1 MIINSNISETARL
14 YKDVQVTKSTVSKMA
29 SIGDES
35 IIVNSEIGDFCEIDR
50 RNYIH
55 NSSIGCMTYTGWNSY
70 IGMCDIGKF
79 CAISRNFD
87 AGGGEHNYLS
97 ASMLTH
103 DKFYQLITSAR
114 PEPNTS
120 VRIKVGNDVWIGQ
133 GVTILK
139 KNGISI
145 GDGAVLGSGAV
156 VTKDIPPY
164 AIAVGVPARVIK
176 YRFRPEVI
184 EELLNIKWWDW
195 PMEIIKKYWEVLNEE
210 LTSEVL
216 NRLTEISKHIC

>member
-1 MIINSNISETARL
+1 M
-14 YKDVQVTKSTVSKMA
+14 
-29 SIGDES
+29 
-35 IIVNSEIGDFCEIDR
+35 
-50 RNYIH
+50 
-55 NSSIGCMTYTGWNSY
+55 
-70 IGMCDIGKF
+70 
-79 CAISRNFD
+79 
-87 AGGGEHNYLS
+87 
-97 ASMLTH
+97 
-103 DKFYQLITSAR
+103 
-114 PEPNTS
+114 
-120 VRIKVGNDVWIGQ
+120 WIGQ

>member
-87 AGGGEHNYLS
+87 AGGVN
-97 ASMLTH
+97 
-103 DKFYQLITSAR
+103 ITTY
-114 PEPNTS
+114 PQ
-120 VRIKVGNDVWIGQ
+120 VC
-133 GVTILK
+133 L
-139 KNGISI
+139 
-145 GDGAVLGSGAV
+145 
-156 VTKDIPPY
+156 
-164 AIAVGVPARVIK
+164 
-176 YRFRPEVI
+176 
-184 EELLNIKWWDW
+184 
-195 PMEIIKKYWEVLNEE
+195 PMINFIN
-210 LTSEVL
+210 
-216 NRLTEISKHIC
+216 

>member
-1 MIINSNISETARL
+1 MR
-14 YKDVQVTKSTVSKMA
+14 
-29 SIGDES
+29 
-35 IIVNSEIGDFCEIDR
+35 
-50 RNYIH
+50 
-55 NSSIGCMTYTGWNSY
+55 
-70 IGMCDIGKF
+70 
-79 CAISRNFD
+79 
-87 AGGGEHNYLS
+87 GGGEHNYLS